1 MQKKGVFTGRFG
13 SLAVLEFNATIYL
26 VDKLTVMK
34 ALRIIALLCC
44 LFIVRL
50 EAQTPAAQN
59 KSASFIAVSDIH
71 LDSSNTATWEAA
83 AKTITQIA
91 QGKTGSSKPSFILY
105 LGDLPVHSDPR
116 SSAQVANAMNEAGIA
131 LKDLRGI
138 AEQANIP
145 LLYVPGNNDSY
156 TGDYHVFDTI
166 VFKKDNIGADRWP
179 VIPGNKPIS
188 HGQDPYIGNQSLFQ
202 LGCYTA
208 FPLGRAVPFK
218 VIALN
223 TVMFSEQHTDSVG
236 MAYNYSN
243 EHPEWRQQHV
253 DLEVRWLFQQLQSAQ
268 DSGQQV
274 LIAMHIPPGIDGYTG
289 ANSLGIGGKLMWDS
303 TLKYQGR
310 VKVEDFFVALIDTYK
325 ANIVG
330 LIGGHT
336 HLDGIRI
343 VQVQNNAPIMTYIS
357 VPAISADHGNNS
369 SFKVVEFDPAQKF
382 ALTNFVTYYHR
393 KTDPILQFDST
404 YSFNQTFEN
413 SNGLS
418 ILGRVQQIFSQDNS
432 NWQSRLS
439 VYLDKIYSTN
449 NGPSYSISNDSQVTL
464 YIRGQDQ

>member
-1 MQKKGVFTGRFG
+1 
-13 SLAVLEFNATIYL
+13 
-26 VDKLTVMK
+26 MK
-34 ALRIIALLCC
+34 TLRTIALLCC

-50 EAQTPAAQN
+50 EAQTPATQN

-71 LDSSNTATWEAA
+71 LDTSNAATWEAA

-91 QGKTGSSKPSFILY
+91 QGKNGSSKPSFILY

-131 LKDLRGI
+131 LKGLRGI

-145 LLYVPGNNDSY
+145 LLYLPGNNDSY
-156 TGDYHVFDTI
+156 TGDYHYFDT
-166 VFKKDNIGADRWP
+166 VLFKKDNTGADRWP
-179 VIPGNKPIS
+179 VIPGKQLIS
-188 HGQDPYIGNQSLFQ
+188 HGQDPYIGDQSLLQ

-208 FPLGRAVPFK
+208 FPLGKTVPLK

-223 TVMFSEQHTDSVG
+223 TVMFSAQSTDSVG
-236 MAYNYSN
+236 MAYNYCN
-243 EHPEWRQQHV
+243 EHPELRQQDV
-253 DLEVRWLFQQLQSAQ
+253 NLEIRWLFQQLQ
-268 DSGQQV
+268 DVYGTNQQV

-289 ANSLGIGGKLMWDS
+289 ANSLNIGGKLMWDS
-303 TLKYQGR
+303 TLKYNGI
-310 VKVEDFFVALIDTYK
+310 KVEDFFVALIDTYK
-325 ANIVG
+325 DNIIG

-343 VQVQNNAPIMTYIS
+343 VQVQNNAPIMPYIS

-369 SFKVVEFDPAQKF
+369 SFKVVEFDPSQKF
-382 ALTNFVTYYHR
+382 ALTNFTTYYHR
-393 KTDPILQFDST
+393 KTDPVLQFDST

-413 SNGLS
+413 TDGLS
-418 ILGRVQQIFSQDNS
+418 ILGRIQQIYSEDKS
-432 NWQSRLS
+432 TGRSRLS

-449 NGPSYSISNDSQVTL
+449 NGPSYLISNDSQVTL
-464 YIRGQDQ
+464 YIRGQYQ

>member
-1 MQKKGVFTGRFG
+1 
-13 SLAVLEFNATIYL
+13 
-26 VDKLTVMK
+26 MK
-34 ALRIIALLCC
+34 TLRTIALLCC

-50 EAQTPAAQN
+50 EAQPPATQN

-71 LDSSNTATWEAA
+71 LDTSNAATWEAA

-91 QGKTGSSKPSFILY
+91 QGKNGNSKPSFILY

-131 LKDLRGI
+131 LKGLRGI

-145 LLYVPGNNDSY
+145 LLYLPGNNDSY
-156 TGDYHVFDTI
+156 TGDYHYFDTTL
-166 VFKKDNIGADRWP
+166 FKKDTIGADRWP
-179 VIPGNKPIS
+179 VIPGNKPVS
-188 HGQDPYIGNQSLFQ
+188 HRQDPYIGDQSLLQ

-208 FPLGRAVPFK
+208 YPLGKTVPFK

-223 TVMFSEQHTDSVG
+223 TVIFSPQRTDSVG

-243 EHPEWRQQHV
+243 AHPEWRQQNS
-253 DLEVRWLFQQLQSAQ
+253 DQEVLWLFQQLQFAQ

-289 ANSLGIGGKLMWDS
+289 GNSLTIGGKLMWDS
-303 TLKYQGR
+303 TLKYHGN
-310 VKVEDFFVALIDTYK
+310 KVEDFFVALIDTYK
-325 ANIVG
+325 DNIAG

-336 HLDGIRI
+336 HLDGIRV
-343 VQVQNNAPIMTYIS
+343 VQVQNNAPIMAYIS

-369 SFKVVEFDPAQKF
+369 SFKVIGFDPAQKF
-382 ALTNFVTYYHR
+382 ALTDFVTYYHR
-393 KTDPILQFDST
+393 KTDPALQFDST

-413 SNGLS
+413 TDGLS
-418 ILGRVQQIFSQDNS
+418 ILGRIQQIYSQDKS
-432 NWQSRLS
+432 TGKSRLS

-449 NGPSYSISNDSQVTL
+449 NGPSYLISNDSQVTL
-464 YIRGQDQ
+464 YIRGQYQ